1 MKAARKYLPGT
12 TLRKN
17 RLDCMTM
24 RRPTAPDDSRSSQS
38 GTARNFFSA
47 VSTRGLGKNGAK
59 KEPTFQ
65 RLKMTG
71 WSRLAYSFTAYWM
84 GKPSPAP
91 GRLPEAGLRSI
102 VSVPAF
108 STLRS

>member
-65 RLKMTG
+65 RAQNDWL
-71 WSRLAYSFTAYWM
+71 
-84 GKPSPAP
+84 
-91 GRLPEAGLRSI
+91 
-102 VSVPAF
+102 VPARLLVYCLLDGQAE
-108 STLRS
+108 SRPRSVARG